1 MSRGKRIRT
10 DKMQIKIDKLLKI
23 IKKLKKEINS
33 KLKTAKNKRAEV
45 IRKRRKLAEIEMN
58 LRSMRATAV
67 KIRDEDLTTLEKEEL
82 QKYFNYLKMKLN
94 D

>member
-1 MSRGKRIRT
+1 
-10 DKMQIKIDKLLKI
+10 MQIKIDKLLKI

-82 QKYFNYLKMKLN
+82 QKYFNYLKAKCQRSS
-94 D
+94 DSD

>member
-1 MSRGKRIRT
+1 MKL
-10 DKMQIKIDKLLKI
+10 KINKLLKI

-33 KLKTAKNKRAEV
+33 KLKTAKNKREEV
-45 IRKRRKLAEIEMN
+45 IRKRRKLADIEMN

-67 KIRDEDLTTLEKEEL
+67 KIRDEDLTTLEKEKL

-94 D
+94 N

>member
-1 MSRGKRIRT
+1 
-10 DKMQIKIDKLLKI
+10 MQIKIDKLLKI

-33 KLKTAKNKRAEV
+33 KLRTAKNKRAEV
-45 IRKRRKLAEIEMN
+45 IRKRRKLAEIEIN

-82 QKYFNYLKMKLN
+82 QQYFNYLKMKVN
-94 D
+94 N

>member
-1 MSRGKRIRT
+1 
-10 DKMQIKIDKLLKI
+10 MQIKIDKLLKI

-45 IRKRRKLAEIEMN
+45 ISKRRKLAEIEMN

-67 KIRDEDLTTLEKEEL
+67 KIRDEELTTLEKEEL
-82 QKYFNYLKMKLN
+82 QQYFNYLKTKLN

>member
-1 MSRGKRIRT
+1 
-10 DKMQIKIDKLLKI
+10 MQIKIDKLLKI

-82 QKYFNYLKMKLN
+82 QQYFNYLKMKLN
-94 D
+94 N

>member
-1 MSRGKRIRT
+1 
-10 DKMQIKIDKLLKI
+10 MQIKIDKLLKI

-33 KLKTAKNKRAEV
+33 KLKTVKNKRAEV

-82 QKYFNYLKMKLN
+82 QRYFNYLKMRLN
-94 D
+94 N

>member
-1 MSRGKRIRT
+1 
-10 DKMQIKIDKLLKI
+10 MQIKIDKLLKI
-23 IKKLKKEINS
+23 IKKLKKEINF

-82 QKYFNYLKMKLN
+82 QRYFNYLKMKMSN
-94 D
+94 Q